1 VSCSL
6 LLTALLAAGC
16 ASNTAPTTSTD
27 GSRIIPSIVVLG
39 DSLAVHPSLDQS
51 FPVTLQTMLNERH
64 LGVRIVNS
72 SANGDTTVDGLQ
84 RLDAALVS
92 DARIL
97 VVALGANDGLKG
109 MPVSTIERNLAEIVS
124 RATARNIRV
133 LLCGMETPP
142 FHGWQYTVAFHQLF
156 PKLASAHKLPLVPFL
171 LDGVVLNPDLNGD
184 DWVHPNAAGA
194 RRIAENVWPYLEP
207 MVRAVLQEVNQ
218 G

>member
-1 VSCSL
+1 MAHGL
-6 LLTALLAAGC
+6 F
-16 ASNTAPTTSTD
+16 
-27 GSRIIPSIVVLG
+27 G
-39 DSLAVHPSLDQS
+39 DSLAVYPSLDQS
-51 FPVTLQTMLNERH
+51 FPVALQTMLHERH

-109 MPVSTIERNLAEIVS
+109 MPVSTVERNLTEIVS

-156 PKLASAHKLPLVPFL
+156 PKLASAYKLPLVPFL

-207 MVRAVLQEVNQ
+207 MVRAVLQEANQ